1 MDVLPNRHEENTR
14 ILFEADEG
22 LRALEVLGALARSGA
37 WDGSQL
43 TEYRPVGDDGAVT
56 EPGLQVTIPGVFGRR
71 DIFRL
76 VQDRPAPSTNEQV
89 AEYIRDVHLPD
100 VAV

>member
-1 MDVLPNRHEENTR
+1 MDVLPNRHEEKTR
-14 ILFEADEG
+14 LLFEADEG
-22 LRALEVLGALARSGA
+22 IRALEVLGALARSGA

-43 TEYRPVGDDGAVT
+43 EEYRPVGEDGAIT
-56 EPGLQVTIPGVFGRR
+56 EPGLQVTLPGVFGRR

-76 VQDRPAPSTNEQV
+76 VQDRPEPSTDAQV
-89 AEYIRDVHLPD
+89 TEFIRDVHLPD